1 MGLCKCRNVTNLFCF
16 EHRKNVCEKCIV
28 SDHYKDSDYDA
39 TCQICKNSLDQ
50 GELVRLSCLDI
61 FHVNCINGLGEKLP
75 ETTAPAGY
83 ACPVCS
89 AALIPPDNV
98 NSQIAEQVR
107 NTFANAKWAQHI
119 LPKKSVGIVEP
130 RIDTSLVKN
139 AHVLTSPVVSPPLD
153 SARSDSVTIDTGILP
168 SKKVTSK
175 PSFGS
180 VRDGDD
186 DKYGKK
192 VERSTSSWAPRGRLL
207 SPKRVGVFFGIASV
221 LLLFMY
227 YFII

>member
-28 SDHYKDSDYDA
+28 TDHVKCVVKSYLQWLQDSDYDPS
-39 TCQICKNSLDQ
+39 CQICKGSLDQ
-50 GELVRLSCLDI
+50 GEPLRLACLDI
-61 FHVNCINGLGEKLP
+61 FHVQCINNICDKLP

-98 NSQIAEQVR
+98 SSQIAESVR
-107 NTFANAKWAQHI
+107 STFSNAKWAQNI
-119 LPKKSVGIVEP
+119 LPKKGAAPVVEP
-130 RIDTSLVKN
+130 RIDTMVAKN
-139 AHVLTSPVVSPPLD
+139 AHNVSSPVLSPPLG
-153 SARSDSVTIDTGILP
+153 SAKSDSVSIDTGILP
-168 SKKVTSK
+168 SKKMSSK
-175 PSFGS
+175 PSLGS

-192 VERSTSSWAPRGRLL
+192 NADRTSAGW
-207 SPKRVGVFFGIASV
+207 
-221 LLLFMY
+221 
-227 YFII
+227 